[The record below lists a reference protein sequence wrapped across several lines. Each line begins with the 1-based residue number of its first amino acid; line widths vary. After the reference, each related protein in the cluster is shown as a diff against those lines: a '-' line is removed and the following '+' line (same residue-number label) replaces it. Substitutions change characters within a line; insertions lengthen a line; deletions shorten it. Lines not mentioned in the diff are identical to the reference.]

1 MFMLNTFLAEDM
13 PVVVQRIPQEQLLLE
28 MAALIKQ
35 QMALV
40 QGDTGKIITSIRTLP
55 KYSPDYKP
63 GQEPPHT
70 EIVLYEDKAKTRQ
83 MASNQKK
90 RCVKN

>member
-1 MFMLNTFLAEDM
+1 MLCCFPEDM

-40 QGDTGKIITSIRTLP
+40 QGDGGRILTSIRTLP

-63 GQEPPHT
+63 GEEPPHT
-70 EIVLYEDKAKTRQ
+70 EIVLYEDKSKSRKL
-83 MASNQKK
+83 ASEQNK
-90 RCVKN
+90 R